1 LNALLVTPGRRGEV
15 ELDKDT
21 IVNFIKEHVG
31 DKGKA
36 EEANRELPDK
46 VDTDK
51 EAGLLGRFGVNP
63 QDLLGKLGGIDDTF
77 KK

>member
-1 LNALLVTPGRRGEV
+1 MEI
-15 ELDKDT
+15 DKDT

-36 EEANRELPDK
+36 EEADRELPDK

-51 EAGLLGRFGVNP
+51 DASLLGRFGVNP
-63 QDLLGKLGGIDDTF
+63 KDLLGTLGDVGDLF
-77 KK
+77 NR

>member
-1 LNALLVTPGRRGEV
+1 M

-21 IVNFIKEHVG
+21 IVNFIKEHGG

-36 EEANRELPDK
+36 EEADRELPDK

-51 EAGLLGRFGVNP
+51 DAGLLDRFGVNP
-63 QDLLGKLGGIDDTF
+63 KELLGKLGDVGDLF
-77 KK
+77 NR